1 MHISVNDP
9 LLTYLHWTYYQ
20 KIIIT
25 KRNCIGFMKNNKKES
40 KIYIHLSLVKN
51 CMQV

>member
-1 MHISVNDP
+1 MTP
-9 LLTYLHWTYYQ
+9 YLLIYTELITK

-25 KRNCIGFMKNNKKES
+25 KRNCIGFMEINKKES
-40 KIYIHLSLVKN
+40 KIYIHLCLVKN